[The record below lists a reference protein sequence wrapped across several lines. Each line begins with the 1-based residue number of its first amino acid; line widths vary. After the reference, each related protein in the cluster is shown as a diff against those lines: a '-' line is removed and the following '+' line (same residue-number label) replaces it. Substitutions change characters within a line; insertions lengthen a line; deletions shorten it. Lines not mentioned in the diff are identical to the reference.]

1 MIRPNNP
8 EIDVD
13 ELMLRVKREA
23 VRIRAALAD
32 DPAHAGADGGERRSA
47 VARHHAI
54 LALLAEAERKNR
66 VRREW
71 PPRLCVMERT
81 GPIGRALLKLWNYQ
95 FKEQRE
101 KDALIIAAVRRIAD
115 DAFGERGE

>member
-1 MIRPNNP
+1 VIRPNNP
-8 EIDVD
+8 DIDVD

-23 VRIRAALAD
+23 ARIRAALGDAAD
-32 DPAHAGADGGERRSA
+32 PGAHGSAQRSA
-47 VARHHAI
+47 VARHHAV

-71 PPRLCVMERT
+71 PQRLRVMERT
-81 GPIGRALLKLWNYQ
+81 GPLGRALLRLWNYQ

-115 DAFGERGE
+115 DAIAERGE

>member
-8 EIDVD
+8 DIDVD
-13 ELMLRVKREA
+13 DLMLRVKREA
-23 VRIRAALAD
+23 ARIRTALAGD
-32 DPAHAGADGGERRSA
+32 RAHAEPDRAGERSA
-47 VARHHAI
+47 VALHYAV
-54 LALLAEAERKNR
+54 LALLSEAERKNR

-71 PPRLCVMERT
+71 PPRLRIMART
-81 GPIGRALLKLWNYQ
+81 GPLGRALLRLWNYL

-115 DAFGERGE
+115 HVIGERE